1 MLQAKWNDGQIT
13 VTVAKGYPCIVTI
26 ALIKAKGEKPEYHQR
41 LIKGGIASYNIA
53 SDKPDEAR
61 LSVIK
66 ALRQGEH
73 DSPPAGY
80 PEDRS
85 EYADPDHYMFPL
97 NTKKRVRSAIG
108 YFSAH
113 DWDAAEHKKRGAKR
127 ILRAAKKFDIE
138 VSKDSDVYRAA
149 HS

>member
-1 MLQAKWNDGQIT
+1 MLQAKWTDGRIT
-13 VTVAKGYPCIVTI
+13 VTVAKGYPCIVTV
-26 ALIKAKGEKPEYHQR
+26 AAIKSGKTEYHQR
-41 LIKGGIASYNIA
+41 FIKSGIASYDIA
-53 SDKPDEAR
+53 ADRPDDVR
-61 LSVIK
+61 LSALK

-73 DSPPAGY
+73 DSPPDGY

-85 EYADPDHYMFPL
+85 EYADPDHFMFPL
-97 NTKKRVRSAIG
+97 DTKKRVSSAIG
-108 YFSAH
+108 YFSKH

-149 HS
+149 HT